1 MDEGNPSYARKA
13 KPTTYISDVVN
24 SYVSQPPSGSV
35 ADVRAKGLHDGAA
48 WTLEISRKLNTGHS
62 DDAVIEVHEDN
73 PCAIAILDDELY
85 WRHSV
90 SQLLL
95 LRFTAR

>member
-1 MDEGNPSYARKA
+1 M
-13 KPTTYISDVVN
+13 
-24 SYVSQPPSGSV
+24 
-35 ADVRAKGLHDGAA
+35 
-48 WTLEISRKLNTGHS
+48 SRKLNTGHS
-62 DDAVIEVHEDN
+62 DDAVIEANEGN